1 MKKFNRWCEAKLR
14 EAELLLSVGLVLNVI
29 PVVEVDSLLE
39 ATKEAWRLLMVN
51 QFHDVLPGSSIEM
64 VHKEAKEWF
73 QECLKLADEVI
84 DRSLYHLGARS
95 VADNTLL
102 NTLPWT
108 RLGLMFQGN
117 DPVSAVTV
125 PPMSL
130 GGSPI
135 EKVDP
140 VHIGNI
146 NRNVQIIITKL

>member
-14 EAELLLSVGLVLNVI
+14 EAELLLSVGLILNVI
-29 PVVEVDSLLE
+29 PVIEVNSLLD
-39 ATKEAWRLLMVN
+39 AMKEAWRLLMVN

-73 QECLKLADEVI
+73 QECLKLADKVI
-84 DRSLYHLGARS
+84 DRSLCHLGGRS
-95 VADNTLL
+95 VANNTVL

-108 RLGLMFQGN
+108 RLGLMFEGN

-125 PPMSL
+125 PPMSW
-130 GGSPI
+130 GASPI

-140 VHIGNI
+140 VQIGSD
-146 NRNVQIIITKL
+146 